1 MRATINYT
9 RLCSHMSIFLLA
21 AVVMVL
27 NSGCGKHLAGRPK
40 RIQLVENEK
49 PTLFEQKLIDLEAE
63 YDKPQTNSQRRQNIR
78 DQYSRKMIAVIDK
91 RYNDFLDD
99 LVTKRKGFDASADI
113 TAISLDTASVLFTP
127 VTTKSILAGLSA
139 LTTSGKTSINKAY
152 FYEQTLPVLI
162 TQMESNR
169 QSVLA
174 DIMEGLAADDDIYP
188 LHHVVRDLNRYFA
201 AGTIDGALVE
211 IQKQAAKKAD
221 DAQVRIRKEIDYQLK
236 AGRARREVALK
247 IMVDEISFMKMRATI
262 SLWWG
267 ALDNKKQGEQA
278 GAITRW
284 ANEHG
289 VSLAEQW
296 LTELAPGRNVLD
308 PNSLESMLDS
318 LKYSETNRLFL
329 ADIVRNAIGI
339 KLPE

>member
-1 MRATINYT
+1 MRATIDYT

-49 PTLFEQKLIDLEAE
+49 PTTFEKKLIELEVE

-78 DQYSRKMIAVIDK
+78 DQYSRKMIAIIDK

-99 LVTKRKGFDASADI
+99 LVTQRKGFDASADI

-139 LTTSGKTSINKAY
+139 LTTAGKTSINKVY

-174 DIMEGLAADDDIYP
+174 DILEGLATGDSIYP
-188 LHHVVRDLNRYFA
+188 LHHAFRDLNRYFA

-221 DAQVRIRKEIDYQLK
+221 DAQMRIRQEIDYQLK
-236 AGRARREVALK
+236 AGRARRK
-247 IMVDEISFMKMRATI
+247 
-262 SLWWG
+262 G
-267 ALDNKKQGEQA
+267 ALDMMPDEPSFIKMRTAIINWWGELDDEAQWEQA
-278 GAITRW
+278 GVIAQW
-284 ANEHG
+284 ATEHG
-289 VSLAEQW
+289 VSIEEQW
-296 LTELAPGRNVLD
+296 LTKLPSGEEVPHPD
-308 PNSLESMLDS
+308 HLEDLLMS
-318 LKYSETNRLFL
+318 LKYDETNRLFL
-329 ADIVRNAIGI
+329 ADIVRNARGI
-339 KLPE
+339 ELP

>member
-21 AVVMVL
+21 TVVMVF
-27 NSGCGKHLAGRPK
+27 NSGCGKHLAGRPE
-40 RIQLVENEK
+40 RIQLVENED
-49 PTLFEQKLIDLEAE
+49 PTPFEEELIDLEAE
-63 YDKPQTNSQRRQNIR
+63 YDEPQTDTQTRRNIR
-78 DQYSRKMIAVIDK
+78 DQYSRKMMAIIDK

-99 LVTKRKGFDASADI
+99 LVIKRKGFDASADI

-139 LTTSGKTSINKAY
+139 LTTAGKTSINKVY

-174 DIMEGLAADDDIYP
+174 DLIEGLSADDSTYP
-188 LHHVVRDLNRYFA
+188 LHHAQRDLNRYFA

-211 IQKQAAKKAD
+211 IQKQAATKAD
-221 DAQVRIRKEIDYQLK
+221 DAQIRIRIEVDDEIK
-236 AGRARREVALK
+236 SGRAQRQLALEK
-247 IMVDEISFMKMRATI
+247 IADETSFIKMRSAI
-262 SLWWG
+262 SKWWG
-267 ALDNKKQGEQA
+267 DLDEDTQWEQ
-278 GAITRW
+278 INVIEKW
-284 ANEHG
+284 ATEHG
-289 VSLAEQW
+289 VSVKPLLAELPTGEQGPHPDR
-296 LTELAPGRNVLD
+296 LGHL
-308 PNSLESMLDS
+308 LDS
-318 LKYSETNRLFL
+318 LEYSEANRLFY

-339 KLPE
+339 ELPE